1 MAIYRFH
8 QLVLVVYFL
17 TPNKI
22 CEVNKTPSLSCPGL
36 DKRSLCLTQ
45 SEVRDPLPPQ
55 KKIVIYIH
63 INWYLCHGIGTYFT
77 NTCRV
82 LNSGIGASLVNTVN
96 KIAG

>member
-1 MAIYRFH
+1 MAISRFN
-8 QLVLVVYFL
+8 QLILVVYFS

-36 DKRSLCLTQ
+36 DKRSLCQTQ
-45 SEVRDPLPPQ
+45 SEVKEAPP
-55 KKIVIYIH
+55 KIVIYIH
-63 INWYLCHGIGTYFT
+63 INWYLCHGNGTYFT